1 MERKMYMSTDGENMC
16 QEVSDNPILPVALE
30 NTTVLI
36 QGRAN
41 PECLDHYAS
50 RYGPSCIVSTWE
62 GDEVDP
68 MGMKMVRSIKP
79 KDFGPQNS
87 HLQIVST
94 LAGLRECSTEFVI
107 KVRGDEYFSNLEYI
121 VDELKK
127 TSKLLTL
134 PIFFRP
140 HNSFPFHPSDHLI
153 AGRNGQLLMMYRN
166 ALKNRGL
173 KGWPWRQIPEQL
185 LGASYLEGAENIN
198 ARRLTKEHMRA
209 HFDILELDRMRDY
222 RVSWN
227 GKGMVFYN
235 NFDPK
240 VDKEPGIVNME
251 EL

>member
-1 MERKMYMSTDGENMC
+1 
-16 QEVSDNPILPVALE
+16 
-30 NTTVLI
+30 
-36 QGRAN
+36 
-41 PECLDHYAS
+41 
-50 RYGPSCIVSTWE
+50 
-62 GDEVDP
+62 
-68 MGMKMVRSIKP
+68 
-79 KDFGPQNS
+79 
-87 HLQIVST
+87 
-94 LAGLRECSTEFVI
+94 
-107 KVRGDEYFSNLEYI
+107 
-121 VDELKK
+121 
-127 TSKLLTL
+127 
-134 PIFFRP
+134 
-140 HNSFPFHPSDHLI
+140 
-153 AGRNGQLLMMYRN
+153 MMYRN